1 MNIGDHIIYKDN
13 QLLVFNKPAGVPT
26 QKDKTED
33 KSLLDLAEI
42 YAKKKLWV
50 TNRIDRPASGVTIF
64 AKTPTAAAHI
74 NKIFADRKIEKKY
87 LIAVPKGIKENSGL
101 LSNNIKHQP
110 ISNKAKVTDK
120 PIKGSKPAEL
130 EYKKLKELDNY
141 DIIEVKSKSGR
152 HHQIRAQFAHFGFP
166 IKVDVKYGARRSNKD
181 RSINLHCSEIEI
193 THPVSGDKIHL
204 ECLPNQEDGIWAA
217 LAAFDSTTDA
227 KHGTGQAPTA
237 APAIDSA
244 SVSRGEEE

>member
-26 QKDKTED
+26 QKDRTED

-74 NKIFADRKIEKKY
+74 NALFADRKVNKKY
-87 LIAVPKGIKENSGL
+87 IIAVAKGIVEDSGH
-101 LSNNIKHQP
+101 LSHHIKHQP

-120 PIKGSKPAEL
+120 PIKESKPAEL
-130 EYKKLKELDNY
+130 EFKRIKELDKY
-141 DIIEVKSKSGR
+141 DLFEVTSKSGR
-152 HHQIRAQFAHFGFP
+152 HHQIRAQFAHHGFP
-166 IKVDVKYGARRSNKD
+166 VKGDVKYGARRSNKD
-181 RSINLHCSEIEI
+181 RSIHLHCKTIQV
-193 THPVSGDKIHL
+193 THPISGEDIIL
-204 ECLPNQEDGIWAA
+204 DCLPMSDDSIWQTLITQE
-217 LAAFDSTTDA
+217 
-227 KHGTGQAPTA
+227 HRGT
-237 APAIDSA
+237 
-244 SVSRGEEE
+244 

>member
-1 MNIGDHIIYKDN
+1 MNIGDQIIYKDN

-64 AKTPTAAAHI
+64 AKTYTAAAHI
-74 NKIFADRKIEKKY
+74 NAIFANRKVEKKY
-87 LIAVPKGIKENSGL
+87 IIAVMKGIKEDESS
-101 LSNNIKHQP
+101 LSHHIKHQP

-130 EYKKLKELDNY
+130 TFKKLQELDTY
-141 DIIEVKSKSGR
+141 DLIEVKSKSGR

-166 IKVDVKYGARRSNKD
+166 VKGDVKYGARRSNKD
-181 RSINLHCSEIEI
+181 RSIHLHCAEIGI
-193 THPVSGDKIHL
+193 THPISGDKIHL
-204 ECLPNQEDGIWAA
+204 TCLPNQEDSIWAM
-217 LAAFDSTTDA
+217 LS
-227 KHGTGQAPTA
+227 
-237 APAIDSA
+237 
-244 SVSRGEEE
+244 E